1 MEVSPT
7 WSIWESPAVQGLG
20 QFVRQRQQAWQSG
33 PPSFEQFEHELL
45 AAELAGYD
53 VEAEHIE
60 VAGGRYHPVWEDIE
74 TYLTG
79 AGEVRVKR
87 HLYRP
92 AGHTAKSICP
102 LALRLGIVDGY
113 WTPRAARQGVF
124 VMAQMTP
131 GDAAALFA
139 ELGAMTPSRS
149 SLERLPR
156 ELSARWEAQRQAW
169 ETALRAQETVPDAAT
184 SVALSVLQGEMEA
197 LLALRPDL
205 RRVHLADG
213 AEGNR
218 LIR

>member
-1 MEVSPT
+1 
-7 WSIWESPAVQGLG
+7 
-20 QFVRQRQQAWQSG
+20 
-33 PPSFEQFEHELL
+33 
-45 AAELAGYD
+45 
-53 VEAEHIE
+53 
-60 VAGGRYHPVWEDIE
+60 
-74 TYLTG
+74 
-79 AGEVRVKR
+79 
-87 HLYRP
+87 
-92 AGHTAKSICP
+92 
-102 LALRLGIVDGY
+102 
-113 WTPRAARQGVF
+113 
-124 VMAQMTP
+124 
-131 GDAAALFA
+131 LFA

-156 ELSARWEAQRQAW
+156 EPSARWEAQRQAW